1 MQPRNVAARFIEMQV
16 TCGYVCARPKG
27 GHFHYGMQELR
38 ELMDFI
44 YGGGPKAAGDAIAY
58 ELGAGRQA
66 EAILATEARRALVRQ
81 QIK

>member
-1 MQPRNVAARFIEMQV
+1 
-16 TCGYVCARPKG
+16 
-27 GHFHYGMQELR
+27 MQELR